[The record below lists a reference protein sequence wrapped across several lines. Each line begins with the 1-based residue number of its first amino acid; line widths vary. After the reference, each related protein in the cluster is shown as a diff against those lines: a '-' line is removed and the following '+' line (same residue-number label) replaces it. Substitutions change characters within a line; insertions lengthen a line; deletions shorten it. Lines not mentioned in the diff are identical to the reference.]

1 MRTGTTSASRPIEEV
16 LLHAELAP
24 GRIVQLAPLLVP
36 PPSPPEPD
44 AFCIASSNGAPHP
57 LPRRMLRLGTAG
69 RGDSSRAH
77 LAGKH
82 EATKRQRT
90 ELRGLSSQSSC
101 TDMVVSV
108 RHLLDC
114 FSA

>member
-77 LAGKH
+77 LALKPRANMRPRNVRG
-82 EATKRQRT
+82 QRS
-90 ELRGLSSQSSC
+90 ELAVELH
-101 TDMVVSV
+101 
-108 RHLLDC
+108 RHGG
-114 FSA
+114 FSTTSA

>member
-1 MRTGTTSASRPIEEV
+1 MRTGTTSASRPMEEV

-77 LAGKH
+77 LALKH
-82 EATKRQRT
+82 AGANMATKRSGA
-90 ELRGLSSQSSC
+90 LFGWIVSSIS
-101 TDMVVSV
+101 
-108 RHLLDC
+108 
-114 FSA
+114 